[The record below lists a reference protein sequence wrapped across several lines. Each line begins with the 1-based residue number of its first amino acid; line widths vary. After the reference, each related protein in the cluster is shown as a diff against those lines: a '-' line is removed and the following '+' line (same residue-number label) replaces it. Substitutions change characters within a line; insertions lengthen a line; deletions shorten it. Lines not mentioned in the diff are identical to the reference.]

1 MLFRSAE
8 QYSPPVFT
16 LRAKPETVTEE
27 KQALTAL
34 PQLTSTSG
42 DQYFHLV
49 WLLLPGEIT
58 PGSGPTVFTDASLNN
73 RTITETR
80 TNYDYNYPANFV
92 FKNYN
97 APESMQIV
105 VSDGD
110 KKWGDASIYFD
121 FATAYDE
128 NPFAPGSCLVYGD
141 AQDFASKD
149 WAIEFWFNMP
159 AAPINDVVT
168 LFAISNTLDAAFKW
182 SNYYNLFGGSFSG
195 SNDFPVRFNTATNK
209 LWLGVVGWNSPAP
222 EFDFPFVPNTWVHV
236 AVSYTH
242 RSGLLRVYRDG
253 VRVAQV
259 YAPSVY
265 FPPPPPKSDPLF
277 NEVFV
282 LMHMDG
288 NLNDEIGR
296 AHV

>member
-1 MLFRSAE
+1 MLFRS
-8 QYSPPVFT
+8 
-16 LRAKPETVTEE
+16 
-27 KQALTAL
+27 
-34 PQLTSTSG
+34 
-42 DQYFHLV
+42 
-49 WLLLPGEIT
+49 
-58 PGSGPTVFTDASLNN
+58 
-73 RTITETR
+73 
-80 TNYDYNYPANFV
+80 
-92 FKNYN
+92 
-97 APESMQIV
+97 
-105 VSDGD
+105 
-110 KKWGDASIYFD
+110 
-121 FATAYDE
+121 
-128 NPFAPGSCLVYGD
+128 
-141 AQDFASKD
+141 
-149 WAIEFWFNMP
+149 NMP

-209 LWLGVVGWNSPAP
+209 LWLGVVGWNSPAA

-288 NLNDEIGR
+288 NLNDESIWGTNYFYNTAQGNIR
-296 AHV
+296 FSTVRRFGTQSCYFDGASSIRVSEGGGAGY